1 MFNEKKTEWTREQ
14 GDLPVY
20 QTPKYLAARDK
31 AVEIIES
38 GKYGVTEADFW
49 ILMNLTAKKDKMAY
63 SGLIISHNGCLKIND
78 RLDSKF
84 DPASVALDKEGW
96 GGSLVYTYCNPEQ
109 GIYENGEVSK
119 SNCKNDYPYAMAYK
133 RCFDRVV
140 LKLCKL
146 AYDGIYSDS
155 ESEEFREQVTE
166 PEKKQAAPPKQDK
179 PKTTMPNV
187 SDNPEVN
194 TLRGIILA
202 GAGQNLAVADEA
214 ARRRYKKDFYSLS
227 LVELQEAAAK
237 VVANAE
243 EKEINRAARMDTS
256 HEEAGDRL

>member
-78 RLDSKF
+78 RLDTKF
-84 DPASVALDKEGW
+84 DPACVTLDKDGW

-179 PKTTMPNV
+179 PKTTMPSV
-187 SDNPEVN
+187 SENPEVN
-194 TLRGIILA
+194 RLRGIILA
-202 GAGQNLAVADEA
+202 ELKQNLAIADKA
-214 ARRRYKKDFYSLS
+214 ANARYKKNFYDLS
-227 LVELQEAAAK
+227 LVELQEVAAK
-237 VVANAE
+237 VMANAE

>member
-1 MFNEKKTEWTREQ
+1 VFNEKAKEWTREQ

-20 QTPKYLAARDK
+20 QTPKYLAARAK
-31 AVEIIES
+31 AIEIIES

-49 ILMNLTAKKDKMAY
+49 ILMNLTSKKDKMAY

-84 DPASVALDKEGW
+84 DPACVALDKDGW

-119 SNCKNDYPYAMAYK
+119 SNCKNDYPYAMAFK

-140 LKLCKL
+140 LKLSKL

-155 ESEEFREQVTE
+155 ESEEFMEKIDDAA
-166 PEKKQAAPPKQDK
+166 EKKQEQNADQKA
-179 PKTTMPNV
+179 KTYGT
-187 SDNPEVN
+187 DREY
-194 TLRGIILA
+194 
-202 GAGQNLAVADEA
+202 EA
-214 ARRRYKKDFYSLS
+214 ARQKLLSEIASVQSVKNIDGPHLEASCRKNYKKGLHQ
-227 LVELQEAAAK
+227 L
-237 VVANAE
+237 ANEQLAE
-243 EKEINRAARMDTS
+243 VLEKLRAA
-256 HEEAGDRL
+256 

>member
-1 MFNEKKTEWTREQ
+1 MFNEKAKEWTREQ

-20 QTPKYLAARDK
+20 QTPKYLAARAK
-31 AVEIIES
+31 AIEIIES

-78 RLDSKF
+78 RLDTKF
-84 DPASVALDKEGW
+84 DPACVTLDKDGW
-96 GGSLVYTYCNPEQ
+96 GSSLVYTYCNAEQ

-119 SNCKNDYPYAMAYK
+119 SNCKNDYPYAMAFK

-155 ESEEFREQVTE
+155 ESDEFREQVAE
-166 PEKKQAAPPKQDK
+166 PEKKQENKAQNPAPK
-179 PKTTMPNV
+179 PTTMPSV
-187 SDNPEVN
+187 SDDPEVN
-194 TLRGIILA
+194 RLRGMILDELK
-202 GAGQNLAVADEA
+202 QNLALADKA
-214 ARRRYKKDFYSLS
+214 AKARYKKNFYDLD
-227 LVELQEAAAK
+227 LPELQEVALKVGAA
-237 VVANAE
+237 
-243 EKEINRAARMDTS
+243 
-256 HEEAGDRL
+256 